1 MTIDG
6 STAVVKWN
14 PVASTELLAGY
25 LVYRAGS
32 VEEEGTAIT
41 TEPSLD
47 TVCRDKTVKEGE
59 TYVYYVIA
67 QTRAGKKS
75 SPSGKSKVEIPKSS
89 NAVPFF

>member
-32 VEEEGTAIT
+32 VDEEGTAIT
-41 TEPSLD
+41 SEPSLE

-67 QTRAGKKS
+67 QTTAGKRS
-75 SPSGKSKVEIPKSS
+75 TPSNKSKVDVPKSS
-89 NAVPFF
+89 SSVPFF